1 LGSENSP
8 IYVAQNTCKDNIMVQ
23 NKAKPSIIAL
33 ENIGKS
39 YLQPN
44 GQTISIIENINCQLQ
59 VGEIIALL
67 GPSGSGKSTLMR
79 MIAGL
84 IPPSSGNVLYYNR
97 PLVGLNPGVAI
108 VFQNFALYPW
118 LTVMEN
124 VELGLKAKGEEKD
137 TRIQKALRMIDVI
150 GLDGF
155 ENAYPKELSGGMRQR
170 VGFARALAVEPELL
184 CMDEPFSALDVLTA
198 ENLRFELLDLWLEKR
213 IPTKSILIVTHG
225 IEEAVTLADRI
236 IVLGRNPGR
245 IRADLSITLP
255 HYRDRKSPEFQA
267 LVDQVY
273 KILTNPDLPDIS
285 TQPTTTTSHS
295 TIAPPP
301 APPKYQSLPHVR
313 IGSVAGLL
321 ELIEGRQ
328 EKDLYRLAQEL
339 LLEVDDLLPI
349 VEASKLMDLVAITE
363 GDIQL
368 GAIGEK
374 FINSNIDERKAI
386 IRESLQKHIRLVQQ
400 ICQLLQAKRNHRI
413 SEELVLDILE
423 NYFTSKEAQRQLR
436 TAMDWGRYAEL
447 FSYDEP
453 SGEIFIE
460 DSATEAEMSN
470 L

>member
-1 LGSENSP
+1 
-8 IYVAQNTCKDNIMVQ
+8 MVQ
-23 NKAKPSIIAL
+23 NVAKNSFISL
-33 ENIGKS
+33 ENLGKS

-59 VGEIIALL
+59 VGEIIAIL

-84 IPPSSGNVLYYNR
+84 IAPSSGKVTYYGR
-97 PLVGLNPGVAI
+97 PLMGLNPGVAI

-118 LTVMEN
+118 LTVLEN
-124 VELGLKAKGEEKD
+124 VELGLKAKGEPKD
-137 TRIQKALRMIDVI
+137 TRVQKSLRMIDVI

-198 ENLRFELLDLWLEKR
+198 ENLRFELLDLWLERR
-213 IPTKSILIVTHG
+213 IPTRSILIVTHG
-225 IEEAVTLADRI
+225 IEEAVTLADRV

-245 IRADLSITLP
+245 IRADLPIKLP
-255 HYRDRKSPEFQA
+255 HYRDRKSPEFQS
-267 LVDQVY
+267 LVDQIY
-273 KILTNPDLPDIS
+273 KILTNPDLPDLS
-285 TQPTTTTSHS
+285 AALPTNTATAEPQPPTQ
-295 TIAPPP
+295 
-301 APPKYQSLPHVR
+301 PKYQSLPHVR

-321 ELIEGRQ
+321 ELLEGRK
-328 EKDLYRLAQEL
+328 EKDIYRIAQEL

-349 VEASKLMDLVAITE
+349 VDASELMELVLIKE

-368 GAIGEK
+368 AAIGEK
-374 FINSNIDERKAI
+374 FVNSNIDERKAI
-386 IRESLQKHIRLVQQ
+386 IQTLLQKNIRLVQQ
-400 ICQLLQAKRNHRI
+400 ICQLLQAKRNRRI

-423 NYFTSKEAQRQLR
+423 NHFTTKEAQRQLR

-460 DSATEAEMSN
+460 DSANDTSEN
-470 L
+470 I

>member
-1 LGSENSP
+1 
-8 IYVAQNTCKDNIMVQ
+8 MVQ
-23 NKAKPSIIAL
+23 NAAKTSFISL

-84 IPPSSGNVLYYNR
+84 IPPSSGKVMYYNR
-97 PLVGLNPGVAI
+97 QLMGLNPGVAI

-118 LTVMEN
+118 LTVLEN
-124 VELGLKAKGEEKD
+124 VELGLRAKGEEKD
-137 TRIQKALRMIDVI
+137 TRLQKALRMIDVI

-198 ENLRFELLDLWLEKR
+198 ENLRFELLDLWLERR

-225 IEEAVTLADRI
+225 IEEAVTLADRV

-285 TQPTTTTSHS
+285 TATTTSTS
-295 TIAPPP
+295 SSVPTAPSQ
-301 APPKYQSLPHVR
+301 PKYQSLPHVR

-321 ELIEGRQ
+321 EILEGRQ

-349 VEASKLMDLVAITE
+349 LEASKLMELVAISE

-368 GAIGEK
+368 GAIGET

-386 IRESLQKHIRLVQQ
+386 IRQLLQKHIRLVQQ

-460 DSATEAEMSN
+460 DSLPESEEFDS
-470 L
+470 

>member
-1 LGSENSP
+1 
-8 IYVAQNTCKDNIMVQ
+8 MVQ
-23 NKAKPSIIAL
+23 NVAKTSFIAL

-67 GPSGSGKSTLMR
+67 GPSGSGKSTIMR

-84 IPPSSGNVLYYNR
+84 IAPSSGKVLYYNR

-118 LTVMEN
+118 LTVLEN
-124 VELGLKAKGEEKD
+124 VELGLKAKGEPKD
-137 TRIQKALRMIDVI
+137 TRTQKALRMIDVI

-198 ENLRFELLDLWLEKR
+198 ENLRFELLDLWLERR

-225 IEEAVTLADRI
+225 IEEAVTLADRV

-245 IRADLSITLP
+245 IRADLPITLP

-285 TQPTTTTSHS
+285 TQSNTTTTSS
-295 TIAPPP
+295 KSKPP
-301 APPKYQSLPHVR
+301 AQPKYQSLPHVR

-321 ELIEGRQ
+321 ELLEGRQ
-328 EKDLYRLAQEL
+328 EKDIYRIAQEL

-349 VEASKLMDLVAITE
+349 VEASKLMELVAITE

-368 GAIGEK
+368 GVMGEK

-386 IRESLQKHIRLVQQ
+386 IRELLQKHIRLVQQ
-400 ICQLLQAKRNHRI
+400 ICQLLQAKRNRRI

-423 NYFTSKEAQRQLR
+423 NYFTTKEAQRQLR

-460 DSATEAEMSN
+460 ENEIEDSAIEDHDIEVEES
-470 L
+470 

>member
-1 LGSENSP
+1 
-8 IYVAQNTCKDNIMVQ
+8 MVQ
-23 NKAKPSIIAL
+23 NTEKTSFIAL
-33 ENIGKS
+33 EGVGKS

-84 IPPSSGNVLYYNR
+84 IPPSSGKVLYYNR
-97 PLVGLNPGVAI
+97 PLMGLNPGVAI

-118 LTVMEN
+118 LTVLEN
-124 VELGLKAKGEEKD
+124 VELGLKAKGEAKD

-225 IEEAVTLADRI
+225 IEEAVTLADRV

-245 IRADLSITLP
+245 IRADLPIKLP

-273 KILTNPDLPDIS
+273 KILTNPDLPDIL
-285 TQPTTTTSHS
+285 TQTTATATSPEPK
-295 TIAPPP
+295 AQ
-301 APPKYQSLPHVR
+301 PKYQSLPHVR

-321 ELIEGRQ
+321 ELLEGRQ
-328 EKDLYRLAQEL
+328 DKDLYRIAQEL
-339 LLEVDDLLPI
+339 LLEVDDILPI
-349 VEASKLMDLVAITE
+349 VDASELLELVAITE

-368 GAIGEK
+368 STIGEK
-374 FINSNIDERKAI
+374 FINCNIDERKAI
-386 IRESLQKHIRLVQQ
+386 IRELLQKHIRLVQQ

-447 FSYDEP
+447 YSYDEP

-460 DSATEAEMSN
+460 ESITEAEESE
-470 L
+470 

>member
-1 LGSENSP
+1 
-8 IYVAQNTCKDNIMVQ
+8 MVQ
-23 NKAKPSIIAL
+23 NTAKTSFVRL

-44 GQTISIIENINCQLQ
+44 GQTISIIENISCQLQ

-84 IPPSSGNVLYYNR
+84 IPPSSGKVLYYNR
-97 PLVGLNPGVAI
+97 PLIGLNPGAAI

-118 LTVMEN
+118 LTVLEN
-124 VELGLKAKGEEKD
+124 VELGLKAKGEAKE
-137 TRIQKALRMIDVI
+137 TRLQKALRMIDVI

-225 IEEAVTLADRI
+225 IEEAVTLADRV

-245 IRADLSITLP
+245 IRADLPITLP

-285 TQPTTTTSHS
+285 SQPPTTTTLTS
-295 TIAPPP
+295 APK
-301 APPKYQSLPHVR
+301 AQIKYQSLPHVR
-313 IGSVAGLL
+313 IGSVAGLMELL
-321 ELIEGRQ
+321 EDRK
-328 EKDLYRLAQEL
+328 EKDLYRIAQEL
-339 LLEVDDLLPI
+339 LLEVDDILPI
-349 VEASKLMDLVAITE
+349 VDASKLLELVVITE

-368 GAIGEK
+368 AAIGEK
-374 FINSNIDERKAI
+374 FINSSIDERKAI
-386 IRESLQKHIRLVQQ
+386 IRDLLQQNIRLVQQ
-400 ICQLLQAKRNHRI
+400 ICQLLQAKRNRRI

-423 NYFTSKEAQRQLR
+423 NHFTSKEAQRQLR

-460 DSATEAEMSN
+460 DSVTDSEDLESVAS
-470 L
+470 

>member
-1 LGSENSP
+1 
-8 IYVAQNTCKDNIMVQ
+8 MVQ
-23 NKAKPSIIAL
+23 NAAKTSFIAL
-33 ENIGKS
+33 EDLGKS

-84 IPPSSGNVLYYNR
+84 IPPSSGKVLYYNR
-97 PLVGLNPGVAI
+97 QLMGLNPGVAI

-118 LTVMEN
+118 LTVLEN
-124 VELGLKAKGEEKD
+124 VELGLKAKGEAKD
-137 TRIQKALRMIDVI
+137 TRLQKALRMIDVI

-225 IEEAVTLADRI
+225 IEEAVTLADRV

-245 IRADLSITLP
+245 IRADLAIKLP

-273 KILTNPDLPDIS
+273 KILTNPDLPDMP
-285 TQPTTTTSHS
+285 QPTTTTSTS
-295 TIAPPP
+295 VPKPPSQ
-301 APPKYQSLPHVR
+301 PKYQSLSHVR

-321 ELIEGRQ
+321 ELLEGRQ
-328 EKDLYRLAQEL
+328 DKDLYRIAQEL
-339 LLEVDDLLPI
+339 LLEVDDILPI
-349 VEASKLMDLVAITE
+349 VEASKLLELVAVTE

-368 GAIGEK
+368 SAIGEK
-374 FINSNIDERKAI
+374 FINRNIDERKAI
-386 IRESLQKHIRLVQQ
+386 IRDLLQTHIRLVQQ

-447 FSYDEP
+447 YSYDEP

-460 DSATEAEMSN
+460 ESVTEIEESE
-470 L
+470 

>member
-1 LGSENSP
+1 
-8 IYVAQNTCKDNIMVQ
+8 MVQ
-23 NKAKPSIIAL
+23 NVAKTSFIAL

-67 GPSGSGKSTLMR
+67 GPSGSGKSTIMR

-84 IPPSSGNVLYYNR
+84 IAPSSGKVLYYNR

-118 LTVMEN
+118 LTVLEN
-124 VELGLKAKGEEKD
+124 VELGLKAKGEPKD

-198 ENLRFELLDLWLEKR
+198 ENLRFELLDLWLERR

-225 IEEAVTLADRI
+225 IEEAVTLADRV

-245 IRADLSITLP
+245 IRADLPITLP

-285 TQPTTTTSHS
+285 TQSTTINSTSKS
-295 TIAPPP
+295 KP
-301 APPKYQSLPHVR
+301 ATQPKYQSLPHVR

-321 ELIEGRQ
+321 ELLEGRQ
-328 EKDLYRLAQEL
+328 EKDIYRIAQEL

-386 IRESLQKHIRLVQQ
+386 IRELLQKHIRLVQQ
-400 ICQLLQAKRNHRI
+400 ICQLLQAKRNRRI

-423 NYFTSKEAQRQLR
+423 NYFTTKEAQRQLR

-460 DSATEAEMSN
+460 DNEIEDSAIEDHDIEVEES
-470 L
+470 

>member
-1 LGSENSP
+1 
-8 IYVAQNTCKDNIMVQ
+8 MVQ
-23 NKAKPSIIAL
+23 NAAKASFISL

-67 GPSGSGKSTLMR
+67 GPSGSGKSTIMR

-84 IPPSSGNVLYYNR
+84 IPPSSGRVLYYNR

-118 LTVMEN
+118 LTVLEN
-124 VELGLKAKGEEKD
+124 VELGLKAKGEPKD
-137 TRIQKALRMIDVI
+137 TRLQKALRMIDVI

-225 IEEAVTLADRI
+225 IEEAVTLADRV

-245 IRADLSITLP
+245 IRADLPITLP

-285 TQPTTTTSHS
+285 TQPTTTTSIP
-295 TIAPPP
+295 TTKPPSQ
-301 APPKYQSLPHVR
+301 PKYQSLPHVR

-321 ELIEGRQ
+321 ELLEGRQ
-328 EKDLYRLAQEL
+328 EKDIYRIAQEL

-349 VEASKLMDLVAITE
+349 VEASKLMELVAVTE

-368 GAIGEK
+368 SANGEK

-386 IRESLQKHIRLVQQ
+386 IRDLLQQNIRLVQQ
-400 ICQLLQAKRNHRI
+400 ICQLLLAKRNHRI

-460 DSATEAEMSN
+460 DSAVELFNYRDSSDSILIDESN
-470 L
+470 HQIEDDNP

>member
-1 LGSENSP
+1 
-8 IYVAQNTCKDNIMVQ
+8 MVQ
-23 NKAKPSIIAL
+23 NVAKTSFIAL

-67 GPSGSGKSTLMR
+67 GPSGSGKSTIMR

-84 IPPSSGNVLYYNR
+84 IAPSSGKVLYYNR

-118 LTVMEN
+118 LTVLEN
-124 VELGLKAKGEEKD
+124 VELGLKAKGEPKD
-137 TRIQKALRMIDVI
+137 TRTQKALRMIDVI

-198 ENLRFELLDLWLEKR
+198 ENLRFELLDLWLERR

-225 IEEAVTLADRI
+225 IEEAVTLADRV

-245 IRADLSITLP
+245 IRADLPITLP

-285 TQPTTTTSHS
+285 TQSTTINSTSKSKPPTQ
-295 TIAPPP
+295 
-301 APPKYQSLPHVR
+301 PKYQSLPHVR

-321 ELIEGRQ
+321 ELLEGRQ
-328 EKDLYRLAQEL
+328 EKDIYRIAQEL

-368 GAIGEK
+368 GAICEK

-386 IRESLQKHIRLVQQ
+386 IRELLQKHIRLVQQ
-400 ICQLLQAKRNHRI
+400 ICQLLQAKRNRRI

-423 NYFTSKEAQRQLR
+423 NYFTTKEAQRQLR

-460 DSATEAEMSN
+460 DNEIEDSAIEDHDIEVEESN
-470 L
+470 

>member
-1 LGSENSP
+1 
-8 IYVAQNTCKDNIMVQ
+8 MVQ
-23 NKAKPSIIAL
+23 NAAKTSFIAL
-33 ENIGKS
+33 EGLGKS

-44 GQTISIIENINCQLQ
+44 GQTISIIENINCQLH

-84 IPPSSGNVLYYNR
+84 IPPSSGKVLYYNR
-97 PLVGLNPGVAI
+97 QLMGLNPGVAI

-118 LTVMEN
+118 LTVLEN
-124 VELGLKAKGEEKD
+124 VELGLKAKGEAKD
-137 TRIQKALRMIDVI
+137 TRVQKALRMIDVI

-225 IEEAVTLADRI
+225 IEEAVTLADRV

-245 IRADLSITLP
+245 IRADLAIKLP

-285 TQPTTTTSHS
+285 SQPTTTTV
-295 TIAPPP
+295 PPKP
-301 APPKYQSLPHVR
+301 PSQPKYQSLPHVR

-321 ELIEGRQ
+321 ELLEGRQ
-328 EKDLYRLAQEL
+328 DKDLYRIAQEL
-339 LLEVDDLLPI
+339 LLEVDDILPI
-349 VEASKLMDLVAITE
+349 VEASKLMELVVVTE

-368 GAIGEK
+368 SAIGEQ
-374 FINSNIDERKAI
+374 FINRSIDERKAI
-386 IRESLQKHIRLVQQ
+386 IRELLQKHIRLVQQ

-447 FSYDEP
+447 YSYDEP

-460 DSATEAEMSN
+460 DIEDATESEESE
-470 L
+470 

>member
-1 LGSENSP
+1 
-8 IYVAQNTCKDNIMVQ
+8 MVQ
-23 NKAKPSIIAL
+23 NAAKNSFISL

-44 GQTISIIENINCQLQ
+44 GQTISIIENINCQLH

-84 IPPSSGNVLYYNR
+84 IAPSSGKVLYYNR

-118 LTVMEN
+118 LTVLEN
-124 VELGLKAKGEEKD
+124 VELGLKAKGEAKD
-137 TRIQKALRMIDVI
+137 TRLQKALRMIDVI

-225 IEEAVTLADRI
+225 IEEAVTLADRV

-245 IRADLSITLP
+245 IRADLPIILP

-285 TQPTTTTSHS
+285 TQPTTTTSTS
-295 TIAPPP
+295 EAKPPSQ
-301 APPKYQSLPHVR
+301 PKYQQLPHVR

-321 ELIEGRQ
+321 ELLEGRQ
-328 EKDLYRLAQEL
+328 EKDIYRIAQEL

-368 GAIGEK
+368 CAIGEK

-386 IRESLQKHIRLVQQ
+386 IRELLQKHIRLVQQ

-423 NYFTSKEAQRQLR
+423 NYFTSNEAQRQLR

-460 DSATEAEMSN
+460 DSVTEGEGSD
-470 L
+470 LS